1 MNYGSYHNPVAD
13 KLIAASV
20 ASGDPAAVKAEASFL
35 TADQPG
41 LFQPNPDNIAV
52 WKNNLSGPPASF
64 ANLTQLSLTPEY
76 WYFTS

>member
-1 MNYGSYHNPVAD
+1 MGRRFTVSPVR
-13 KLIAASV
+13 LIAASV

-35 TADQPG
+35 NADQPG
-41 LFQPNPDNIAV
+41 LFQPDPDKIAV

-64 ANLTQLSLTPEY
+64 ANLTQLSLTPEF